1 MYGGDRFLFNLDEAF
16 VAACQTPLLVL
27 KGNDLYHPAASSL
40 RVAELAPNAQL
51 IEEWKQEPQRSEAM
65 GAMMHFLAEHT
76 PQDA

>member
-1 MYGGDRFLFNLDEAF
+1 
-16 VAACQTPLLVL
+16 VL
-27 KGNDLYHPAASSL
+27 KGNDLYHPAASSQ